1 MYKRIGKLTAK
12 SIIASVLVL
21 ATVFVYVIG
30 DNFSFLAYFK
40 DDKAVQNTIFDT
52 DYDGLRSV
60 SDLTLAETGTEMG
73 KIGEGLSSGF
83 EKLVSDCSNQ
93 KTFSNGKNEFIELV
107 SDLKKRSLSEL
118 DSTNNSTEEYENYRA
133 LVVSGFEEIEG
144 YADQLNEENSEEVLR
159 KIEDTVTYEQPYVK
173 MADDLPFNN
182 ITVENIKYS
191 AYNSQSVINYQLDDN
206 GYSDDDLQQ
215 TNDTTINDDVRAE
228 FAELESVLEVYQ
240 YIKNNYTM
248 EFYFGSRKGAV
259 GASAEKAGND
269 YDIASVLIG
278 VLRDRNIPARYVRGE
293 IEITAEQAMEW
304 TATDDINVAMRVIAA
319 LGIPTTGMIS
329 SDGDTV
335 AVRLEHI
342 WVEAYVPY
350 TDYRGTGNC
359 SGESLWVPLD
369 ASFKQ
374 SIYIDGVDMEE
385 LNDYISDESNYL
397 NENSVVNDVSVS
409 NIAQFVDGKE
419 SAVVKYMLENGYDS
433 TVQVFGG
440 KEIVYEDLG
449 YLPLS
454 LPYSSV
460 SNAEKFDD
468 IPAEYTD
475 TINFELLG
483 NSTAGSNFNGS
494 DYINEIFYAPDVY
507 GKRLTLTYAPAT
519 AADSNLIAEYGGI
532 FSTPAYLVKLKPQF
546 VIDGKVIAEGSACNT
561 GYMQKYNINIYNS
574 ESGQNDSEITNTVTV
589 GGMYSLVLDYG
600 NISTVEAQNIK
611 TKVDSFSSVLDD
623 DNAYDEN
630 IMGEL
635 LNAVGKIY
643 FSDLDTYNQM
653 IAGQRNV
660 TATRAL
666 SLGIVGFKA
675 NVKYTFNM
683 PSEIKEGGMFLD
695 IGHDVHSV
703 ISNNNSLDAEKQF
716 MLQAGVYASA
726 MEHGVL
732 EQITGV
738 ESVSTIKV
746 LQYAADNNVPI
757 HYITRENL
765 ESEISQI
772 SFSEQLI
779 NEIRYA
785 VNSGKVIVIP
795 EREIDINQWSGV
807 GYMVL
812 DPDTCACGYMISGG
826 MAGGAMTWY
835 EVIGQV
841 AWNVLK
847 GVVIGLGFMLLGAI
861 FPELIPLLIIAG
873 CIGAFATG
881 WSIGTHLYNAFKYGD
896 VREFQEAMIELSSFC
911 FTIAIFEGAKS
922 KAKSDVTEEPET
934 AERANAEGEKAKSG
948 GCFVAG
954 TLISTPKGLIPIEN
968 IEAGDHVYSFN
979 EETQEV
985 SEQLVEQ
992 TFIRKISE
1000 LIHITIGD
1008 ETITTTPEHPFYM
1021 PQKGFVDA
1029 VDLRAG
1035 DQLLTVNGKYVIVE
1049 QIQHELFESP
1059 VKVYNFRVAENH
1071 TYFVGKNG
1079 IGVHNNTCA
1088 EGNGGSGG
1096 NKPQDY
1102 QKMLDGLNDN
1112 KAHHIIEGSKSSNH
1126 QWEKLVPDKN
1136 WSDIKGIIKQVL
1148 EIGTETPY
1156 KNVNSKI
1163 ANINGHDVQVVY
1175 TYKPDGSIVV
1185 SDGWVIN

>member
-73 KIGEGLSSGF
+73 KIGEDLSSGF

-191 AYNSQSVINYQLDDN
+191 AYNSQSVINYQIDVN

-278 VLRDRNIPARYVRGE
+278 VLRDRNIPARYVRGK

-934 AERANAEGEKAKSG
+934 AERANAESQEACENGK
-948 GCFVAG
+948 CFIAG
-954 TLISTPKGLIPIEN
+954 TLVATPNGYVPIEN
-968 IEAGDHVYSFN
+968 INTGMLVYSFN
-979 EETQEV
+979 PKTLEISENKVEE
-985 SEQLVEQ
+985 
-992 TFIRKISE
+992 TFIRATYELVNITANSEIIS
-1000 LIHITIGD
+1000 
-1008 ETITTTPEHPFYM
+1008 TTPEHPFYV
-1021 PQKGFVDA
+1021 PQKGFVNA
-1029 VDLRAG
+1029 IDLRAG
-1035 DQLLTVNGKYVIVE
+1035 DILLSLNNEYIVVE
-1049 QIQHELFESP
+1049 KIEHEILEKP
-1059 VKVYNFRVAENH
+1059 ICVYNFRVSNDH
-1071 TYFVGKNG
+1071 TYFVGSSE
-1079 IGVHNNTCA
+1079 IGVHNAKYGKNAMPSKNEFGHTFERHGA
-1088 EGNGGSGG
+1088 QQTNNLIGRAANSGNQGQWLHNENAANFLKTVSPPETGTTVEIEI
-1096 NKPQDY
+1096 P
-1102 QKMLDGLNDN
+1102 DGLGRVITPNGEFIPTN
-1112 KAHHIIEGSKSSNH
+1112 KA
-1126 QWEKLVPDKN
+1126 
-1136 WSDIKGIIKQVL
+1136 
-1148 EIGTETPY
+1148 T
-1156 KNVNSKI
+1156 
-1163 ANINGHDVQVVY
+1163 VVF
-1175 TYKPDGSIVV
+1175 KPDGTIRTAYPTL
-1185 SDGWVIN
+1185 